1 MNAIPDNLKNF
12 LNQNKVNTV
21 CFVDNKNYP
30 YCINCF
36 YVFDESN
43 NCLIFKSSHGTYHHE
58 LILDSAF
65 VSGTILPETLD
76 TLKLRGIQF
85 TGKLISSTEVET
97 LHLNSKY
104 LKKYPFSIA
113 ILGSVWAV
121 KLEFLKFT
129 DNTLGFGN
137 KTTWSLRGGSE
148 H

>member
-1 MNAIPDNLKNF
+1 MTSFPENIIKF
-12 LNQNKVNTV
+12 LNQNKVITV
-21 CFVDNKNYP
+21 CFVDDKRQP

-36 YVFDESN
+36 YVFDEIN
-43 NCLIFKSSHGTYHHE
+43 KCLIFKSSHGTHHHG
-58 LILDSAF
+58 LIVDSAAAA
-65 VSGTILPETLD
+65 GTILPETID
-76 TLKLRGIQF
+76 PLKLKGIQF
-85 TGKLISSTEVET
+85 TGKLISASDVDA
-97 LHLNSKY
+97 LSLNSKY

-113 ILGSVWAV
+113 MMGYIWAV

>member
-1 MNAIPDNLKNF
+1 MNVIPDNLLIF
-12 LNQNKVNTV
+12 LNQNKVITV
-21 CFVDNKNYP
+21 CLVDNKNHP

-36 YVFDESN
+36 YVFDENSK
-43 NCLIFKSSHGTYHHE
+43 CLIFKSSHGTYHQG
-58 LILDSAF
+58 LIKDSAS
-65 VSGTILPETLD
+65 VSGTILPEKID

-85 TGKLISSTEVET
+85 TGKLISSTKVET
-97 LHLNSKY
+97 LNLNSKY

-113 ILGSVWAV
+113 MMGYIWAV